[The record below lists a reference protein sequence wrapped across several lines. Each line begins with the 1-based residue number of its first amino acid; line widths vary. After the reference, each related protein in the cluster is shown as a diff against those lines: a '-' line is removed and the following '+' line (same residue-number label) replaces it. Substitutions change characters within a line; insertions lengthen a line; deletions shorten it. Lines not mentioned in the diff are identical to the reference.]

1 MKTPLGL
8 FRSGRTTRTAIVV
21 FIFIILFLL
30 FYPFQTTIVPEWSLK
45 VVDDEG
51 AVVRDVNVT
60 EHWQHFLL
68 ESSSHEDARRV
79 GENGAVSFPER
90 TIRASVVRRGLA
102 TIGRIKRDGWK
113 ARRSPAASVVVW
125 GNPSYATTVEIY
137 VPSKLPQSHVM
148 VPIIR

>member
-68 ESSSHEDARRV
+68 ENSSHEDLRRV

-125 GNPSYATTVEIY
+125 GNPSYATTVEVY

>member
-8 FRSGRTTRTAIVV
+8 FRTGRSTRTAIVV
-21 FIFIILFLL
+21 FILLILILL

-45 VVDDEG
+45 VVDEDG

-60 EHWQHFLL
+60 EHWQHYLL
-68 ESSSHEDARRV
+68 ESSSHEDARTV
-79 GENGAVSFPER
+79 GQNGAVSFPER
-90 TIRASVVRRGLA
+90 NIRASLVRRGLA
-102 TIGRIKRDGWK
+102 TIGRIKRDGWR

-125 GNPSYATTVEIY
+125 GNPGYATTVEVY

>member
-8 FRSGRTTRTAIVV
+8 FRSGRTARTAIVV

-68 ESSSHEDARRV
+68 ENSSHEDLRRV

-125 GNPSYATTVEIY
+125 GNPSYATTVEVY

>member
-1 MKTPLGL
+1 MKIPLGL
-8 FRSGRTTRTAIVV
+8 FRSGRTTRTAVVV
-21 FIFIILFLL
+21 FILVIMFLL

-79 GENGAVSFPER
+79 EENGAVSFPER
-90 TIRASVVRRGLA
+90 TIRASLVRRGLA

-125 GNPSYATTVEIY
+125 GNPGYATTVEVY

-148 VPIIR
+148 VPTIR